1 MPTDLDIEKY
11 KNKILREWVDNLT
24 KEVLYLEEHVDSK
37 DTIIKNLKK
46 DNDGMCVTIDRL
58 RGEGLSTYL
67 EKEDLAERVAEL
79 KKEIERL
86 CELNNNQARL
96 IANNRTKRSDFHV

>member
-37 DTIIKNLKK
+37 DTIIKNLNK
-46 DNDGMCVTIDRL
+46 DIDGMCVTIDRL

-67 EKEDLAERVAEL
+67 EKEELLKRVEELRKDVKTLEERNH
-79 KKEIERL
+79 R
-86 CELNNNQARL
+86 QAIML
-96 IANNRTKRSDFHV
+96 LQKDGK